1 MSTPGAAA
9 TLANWR
15 TAPFSRQAF
24 RNIAGLMQTATI
36 PSDTGHPA
44 RWQTAL
50 KPLQDFKLPLPGGE
64 SLGLEDFLRRTR
76 TDGFL
81 VIADGQV
88 AFEWLDE
95 GMQADTPHILM
106 SATKSV
112 VGLLCGVLTAQGT
125 LDVDALAS
133 HYVPE
138 IAHTG
143 FAGATVRQLMD
154 MRTDPGL
161 EAVDLKR
168 YAAATGWEPA
178 PAEGRA
184 TGLHRFFVD
193 LPARRTTHGGVFRYI
208 SANTDL
214 LGWVIERATGRSLAE
229 SIGQHLWKPMGA
241 QHPGAITL
249 DFEGAPRATG
259 GLCATLRDF
268 ARVGQLVVDGGT
280 HSGKQVVPS
289 AWIDDI
295 AEHGDRDAWAQ
306 GEFAQAFGR
315 MPMHYRSGWYVVDN
329 APQTLFAMGI
339 HGQHLFVDRAHRLVI
354 AKLSSQAQ
362 PLDAEATGLT
372 LRALGELRRLLATA
386 A

>member
-1 MSTPGAAA
+1 MSAPGTTA

-36 PSDTGHPA
+36 SNDVEHPA
-44 RWQTAL
+44 RWQTAF
-50 KPLQDFKLPLPGGE
+50 KSLQDFKLPLPGGE
-64 SLGLEDFLRRTR
+64 SLGLDDFLRRTR

-81 VIADGQV
+81 VIADGQI

-95 GMQADTPHILM
+95 GMQADTTHILM

-112 VGLLCGVLTAQGT
+112 VGLLCGVLAGQGV

-154 MRTDPGL
+154 MRTDPGFDG
-161 EAVDLKR
+161 ADLKS
-168 YAAATGWEPA
+168 YAASTGWEPR
-178 PAEGRA
+178 PADGGA
-184 TGLHRFFVD
+184 TGLHRFYVD
-193 LPARRTTHGGVFRYI
+193 LPARKTTHGGVFRYI

-229 SIGQHLWKPMGA
+229 SLGTHLWRPMGA
-241 QHPGAITL
+241 EHPAAITL

-280 HSGKQVVPS
+280 RNGRQVVP
-289 AWIDDI
+289 ATWIDDI
-295 AEHGDRDAWAQ
+295 AEQGDREAWAQ

-315 MPMHYRSGWYVVDN
+315 LPMHYRSGWYVIDSD
-329 APQTLFAMGI
+329 PKTLFAMGI
-339 HGQHLFVDRAHRLVI
+339 HGQHLFVDRARRLVI

-372 LRALGELRRLLATA
+372 LRALGEVRRLLATA